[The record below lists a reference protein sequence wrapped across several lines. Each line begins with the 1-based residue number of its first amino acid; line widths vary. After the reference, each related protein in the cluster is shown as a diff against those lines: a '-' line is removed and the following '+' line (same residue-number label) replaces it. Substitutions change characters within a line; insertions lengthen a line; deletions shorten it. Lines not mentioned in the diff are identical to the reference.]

1 MMIAAGTEELVVAVS
16 TGVAARPPA
25 AFSSDAPNWS
35 SMRPANSGPLSTRR
49 LFGRPRS
56 FTSASRASVTW

>member
-35 SMRPANSGPLSTRR
+35 SMRPANSGP
-49 LFGRPRS
+49 
-56 FTSASRASVTW
+56 